1 MKFLKVCFSLCHSFR
16 STGQYERVKG
26 LTRYLQVI
34 HQSSWCQQGVDH
46 PFMNAI
52 IESRLGSIEPRL
64 GIIES
69 PLGIIEPRLG
79 IIELLMGRVE
89 AHLGIIKPLLGKVE
103 LCFGTVEP
111 VKGLTK
117 LYFENV
123 SRRARKSAV
132 VKLRMPLSNGPSE
145 KTVAY
150 YYKQNNFKS
159 SSALEKVSVHSTKST
174 DLGIL
179 LSSQRSDTCRHSKT
193 AETINDV
200 ETESHLEY

>member
-34 HQSSWCQQGVDH
+34 HQSSVDH

-69 PLGIIEPRLG
+69 RLG

-89 AHLGIIKPLLGKVE
+89 AHLGVIKPLLGKVE

-200 ETESHLEY
+200 ETERHLEY